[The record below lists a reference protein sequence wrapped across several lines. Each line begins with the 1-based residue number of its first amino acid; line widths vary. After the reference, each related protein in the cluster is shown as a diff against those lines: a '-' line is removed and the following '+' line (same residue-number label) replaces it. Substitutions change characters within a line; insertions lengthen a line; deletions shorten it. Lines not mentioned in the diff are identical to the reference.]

1 MVSLSHFAVDY
12 WYFCTFRRGSRKLN
26 RHYLR
31 KIPRIDT
38 KFRLCRAPACSSNDS
53 HEKQDI
59 IQIFPNYFVAHMNLV
74 SNDRQC
80 NRSKIIIT
88 TFICQLKQQSGN
100 CFLPFHTSEFF
111 LYLFLVRRSSLGLRV
126 WGDFRQE
133 LLEKLTNCSFLTTK
147 KTINEHSNEVAC
159 I

>member
-1 MVSLSHFAVDY
+1 MVSLSHFVVDY

-38 KFRLCRAPACSSNDS
+38 KFRLCRALACPSNDS

-74 SNDRQC
+74 SNDRQAKLSSPPSSVSSNNNLETVFC
-80 NRSKIIIT
+80 LFTQVSFFFISFSYEGLHRASGSGV
-88 TFICQLKQQSGN
+88 TFVKSYWKN
-100 CFLPFHTSEFF
+100 
-111 LYLFLVRRSSLGLRV
+111 
-126 WGDFRQE
+126 
-133 LLEKLTNCSFLTTK
+133 
-147 KTINEHSNEVAC
+147 
-159 I
+159 